1 MIKITISRTKLGSIQ
16 SFKMTGHAD
25 YAPHGQD
32 LVCAGTTAV
41 VFGSI
46 NAVEELCNV
55 QATIELGSDGGFLTY
70 KLPND
75 LDVHTAEKAQTLL
88 EGLVVSLKTIELD
101 YGKYIRLIEK
111 VQEV

>member
-1 MIKITISRTKLGSIQ
+1 MIKVTIYRTEAGSIH
-16 SFKMTGHAD
+16 SFKMTGHAN

-32 LVCAGTTAV
+32 LVCAGTTTV
-41 VFGSI
+41 VFGLI
-46 NAVEELCNV
+46 NAIEELCHV

-70 KLPND
+70 EVPND
-75 LDVHTAEKAQTLL
+75 LELPIQEKVQLLL
-88 EGLVVSLKTIELD
+88 EAMVVSLKTVELD

>member
-32 LVCAGTTAV
+32 LVCAATTAV

-46 NAVEELCNV
+46 NAVEVLCNV

-70 KLPND
+70 ELSND
-75 LDVHTAEKAQTLL
+75 LDTHTAEKAQTLL

-111 VQEV
+111 MQEV